1 MNFLCFNIL
10 CYLFIFFSIYLFVLL
25 GGEVYIYDR
34 VNVGGLLICVNYRYV
49 WGRENFFFIG
59 KTMGKRE
66 KS

>member
-10 CYLFIFFSIYLFVLL
+10 CFLFIFFSIYLFVLL

-34 VNVGGLLICVNYRYV
+34 VDVGGLLICVNYRYV
-49 WGRENFFFIG
+49 GGWENFFFIG
-59 KTMGKRE
+59 KIMGKRE

>member
-1 MNFLCFNIL
+1 MFFVYIL
-10 CYLFIFFSIYLFVLL
+10 SIYLFVLL

-34 VNVGGLLICVNYRYV
+34 VDVGGLLICVNYRYV
-49 WGRENFFFIG
+49 WGRKNFFFIG